1 MKKISLLIIFVLVIT
16 GCSVKYNIVINEDLS
31 VSEEAKLTGTT
42 EFFNNYYKTTKANV
56 LKDNLNVYKDLLEEN
71 NYKYELI
78 EGETPYIIV
87 TNTYNKVSDY
97 IDKSILFNDYFD
109 EIKYTENGDI
119 KRIETIGYNANNPD
133 DPNRFNV
140 KELEISIKCPFK
152 VKEHN
157 ANRVDEK
164 NNIYYYELS
173 EEKDLKIIF
182 EYDSSKKF
190 NPNGRMIETIIMCV
204 AVVVV
209 AWIAI
214 IINRKN
220 K

>member
-1 MKKISLLIIFVLVIT
+1 MKKIGLLIIFVLLLT
-16 GCSVKYNIVINEDLS
+16 GCSVKYNSVINEDLS

-42 EFFNNYYKTTKANV
+42 EFFSNYYKTTKANV
-56 LKDNLNVYKDLLEEN
+56 LRDNLNVYKDILDEN

-78 EGETPYIIV
+78 EEETPYIIV
-87 TNTYNKVSDY
+87 SNTYSKVSDY
-97 IDKSILFNDYFD
+97 IDKSLLFNNYFD

-140 KELEISIKCPFK
+140 KKLEISFKCPFA

-157 ANRVDEK
+157 ATSVDER
-164 NNIYYYELS
+164 NNIYYYELTP
-173 EEKDLKIIF
+173 ENDYKIIF
-182 EYDSSKKF
+182 EYDISKKY
-190 NPNGRMIETIIMCV
+190 NPNKRMIETIIMCV
-204 AVVVV
+204 AVVIVT
-209 AWIAI
+209 WIAI
-214 IINRKN
+214 IINKKN